1 MSVFA
6 FHSSLLMLATLREE
20 FFMKDD
26 VLSLLIGMI
35 MYFLDGPL
43 VVILMHGFG
52 LFCPWTMLFT
62 WLIFLV
68 FKAGNISLIFKMSDV
83 LVKVLEA

>member
-35 MYFLDGPL
+35 MYFLDSPL
-43 VVILMHGFG
+43 VVILMRGFG

-62 WLIFLV
+62 WLIFLA
-68 FKAGNISLIFKMSDV
+68 FKVENISLIFKMSDV
-83 LVKVLEA
+83 LVEVLEA

>member
-1 MSVFA
+1 
-6 FHSSLLMLATLREE
+6 MLATLREE

-43 VVILMHGFG
+43 VVILMRGFG
-52 LFCPWTMLFT
+52 LFCP
-62 WLIFLV
+62 
-68 FKAGNISLIFKMSDV
+68 
-83 LVKVLEA
+83 